1 MTKKRFLQLGLTV
14 PLLLLT
20 LFCGCG
26 PEDRTDLPS
35 GDIPSSQTEES
46 PVTEV
51 SGETDASSTEELTIE
66 DTSGEK
72 DTFTLTI
79 RVKNICGMSFG
90 MFSMIDPVTGKQENL
105 NAIADRE
112 ILTLGGLYVVLALVY
127 VFFEKVIINY
137 RPIIMEGETEAEA
150 SFPSSHTMLV
160 CVVMGSAIM
169 LLGRYIKDE
178 KIRRVLKIVFYL
190 VIAVTVLGRLFSGV
204 HWLTDILGGVLIS
217 ICLLSIFAILLPKRE
232 D

>member
-1 MTKKRFLQLGLTV
+1 MNKNIISAVVSGGLFLLLILLVSFVDVQTV
-14 PLLLLT
+14 PATGMEMGLSHINFAFSNLIGVNPLLY
-20 LFCGCG
+20 
-26 PEDRTDLPS
+26 
-35 GDIPSSQTEES
+35 
-46 PVTEV
+46 
-51 SGETDASSTEELTIE
+51 
-66 DTSGEK
+66 
-72 DTFTLTI
+72 TLTTVLGI
-79 RVKNICGMSFG
+79 FLILVVVWFG
-90 MFSMIDPVTGKQENL
+90 LKGLMQLIHRKSLLKV
-105 NAIADRE
+105 DRE

-178 KIRRVLKIVFYL
+178 KTRRVLKIVFYL

-232 D
+232 DQSVRYQFSGNLK

>member
-35 GDIPSSQTEES
+35 GDIPSSQTEET
-46 PVTEV
+46 PVIEA

-112 ILTLGGLYVVLALVY
+112 ILTLESEWPRDVTVMQWALYDT
-127 VFFEKVIINY
+127 
-137 RPIIMEGETEAEA
+137 EGKLLAEA
-150 SFPSSHTMLV
+150 KTDISKATSQVQLTFYGE
-160 CVVMGSAIM
+160 GSI
-169 LLGRYIKDE
+169 E
-178 KIRRVLKIVFYL
+178 KIEESFQ
-190 VIAVTVLGRLFSGV
+190 
-204 HWLTDILGGVLIS
+204 
-217 ICLLSIFAILLPKRE
+217 
-232 D
+232 

>member
-1 MTKKRFLQLGLTV
+1 
-14 PLLLLT
+14 
-20 LFCGCG
+20 
-26 PEDRTDLPS
+26 
-35 GDIPSSQTEES
+35 
-46 PVTEV
+46 
-51 SGETDASSTEELTIE
+51 
-66 DTSGEK
+66 
-72 DTFTLTI
+72 
-79 RVKNICGMSFG
+79 
-90 MFSMIDPVTGKQENL
+90 
-105 NAIADRE
+105 
-112 ILTLGGLYVVLALVY
+112 
-127 VFFEKVIINY
+127 
-137 RPIIMEGETEAEA
+137 
-150 SFPSSHTMLV
+150 MLV

>member
-1 MTKKRFLQLGLTV
+1 
-14 PLLLLT
+14 
-20 LFCGCG
+20 
-26 PEDRTDLPS
+26 
-35 GDIPSSQTEES
+35 
-46 PVTEV
+46 
-51 SGETDASSTEELTIE
+51 
-66 DTSGEK
+66 
-72 DTFTLTI
+72 
-79 RVKNICGMSFG
+79 
-90 MFSMIDPVTGKQENL
+90 
-105 NAIADRE
+105 
-112 ILTLGGLYVVLALVY
+112 
-127 VFFEKVIINY
+127 
-137 RPIIMEGETEAEA
+137 MEGETEAEA